1 MALMRFTKT
10 ADELE
15 DAIDGVLQESADAAA
30 RAREHI
36 ARVFGTLEEEEA
48 LLDLEMEELDFELRY
63 GRQRRR
69 KAREASVGEGS
80 ADSNGAPLSLIES
93 PADEADTASS
103 DAASAAAAAAT
114 AATGAPGSAQSELD
128 KLLSTIPGLGPAP
141 TLDELREECVARFAA
156 ADAPLRCA
164 ARSPGALTS
173 RPPLPS
179 FCSARLL
186 VSRFTQVAEGDE
198 EHGAH
203 SVRPRRVSRDGRRD
217 ARPCA
222 QNGQARGR

>member
-1 MALMRFTKT
+1 MAALTRFNKT

-69 KAREASVGEGS
+69 KAKEASVAEGS
-80 ADSNGAPLSLIES
+80 AESNGALLSLIES
-93 PADEADTASS
+93 PADDSDAASS

-114 AATGAPGSAQSELD
+114 AATGAPGIAQSELD

-141 TLDELREECVARFAA
+141 TLDELREECVKRFAVA
-156 ADAPLRCA
+156 APLSA
-164 ARSPGALTS
+164 AQRPHALRTAATLTTHARLS
-173 RPPLPS
+173 TPNALL
-179 FCSARLL
+179 CSAP
-186 VSRFTQVAEGDE
+186 
-198 EHGAH
+198 
-203 SVRPRRVSRDGRRD
+203 RPHDRSDRRRR
-217 ARPCA
+217 
-222 QNGQARGR
+222 

>member
-80 ADSNGAPLSLIES
+80 ADSNGAPLS
-93 PADEADTASS
+93 PASG
-103 DAASAAAAAAT
+103 AAAGAAA
-114 AATGAPGSAQSELD
+114 G
-128 KLLSTIPGLGPAP
+128 
-141 TLDELREECVARFAA
+141 
-156 ADAPLRCA
+156 ADALRA
-164 ARSPGALTS
+164 QLALAEKRASVGAEYRQLS
-173 RPPLPS
+173 ESYKAKAERLE
-179 FCSARLL
+179 ARLD
-186 VSRFTQVAEGDE
+186 SIPEPEPNPNRTRTEPEPNPNRTGT
-198 EHGAH
+198 
-203 SVRPRRVSRDGRRD
+203 
-217 ARPCA
+217 
-222 QNGQARGR
+222 